1 MPICRYCGGEYERRP
16 AQYRPRICILCGEEY
31 TPAGSTQKV
40 CVNCRDRYRKEHNKA
55 HHRKNYQRTSP
66 EVLSHQRSMAAYKR
80 IEDAVENLP
89 ENIKS
94 AINRTINHKMA
105 QKGHLI
111 AVRSVVLTALRR
123 LGMTRNDI
131 NRWLLQGMYK
141 FTGEELERR
150 GAKLSE
156 FKTAMRTEP
165 KSTARAIY
173 KV

>member
-1 MPICRYCGGEYERRP
+1 MPNASNQKICVG
-16 AQYRPRICILCGEEY
+16 
-31 TPAGSTQKV
+31 
-40 CVNCRDRYRKEHNKA
+40 CRVIYRKKYHNNY
-55 HHRKNYQRTSP
+55 HRKNYQRTSP
-66 EVLSHQRSMAAYKR
+66 KVLSHQRSMAAYKR

-89 ENIKS
+89 EDIKS

-111 AVRSVVLTALRR
+111 AVRSIVLTALRR